1 MGKNMAETNE
11 NISKSKKTLFVIL
24 IILAVGA
31 FALVFYQNN
40 AGYEEELKN
49 SEVQEEIQN
58 EEEKMPVVAEEAE
71 EIADI
76 MAEAISNQDAS
87 VCEKFEDE
95 NLKNIC
101 KENVVITI
109 AMAEEDLTI
118 CERHATEMLRNICKN
133 EVIYAKALSSKDPA
147 LCEELDN
154 EEMMNKCK
162 EETASQ

>member
-49 SEVQEEIQN
+49 SEVQEGVQN
-58 EEEKMPVVAEEAE
+58 EEEKIPIITKEAE
-71 EIADI
+71 EMADI
-76 MAEAISNQDAS
+76 MAEAVSTQDTS
-87 VCEKFEDE
+87 VCEKFDDE

-101 KENVVITI
+101 RENVVITI
-109 AMAEEDLTI
+109 AMAEEDSTV
-118 CERHATEMLRNICKN
+118 CDRHATEMLRNICKN
-133 EVIYAKALSSKDPA
+133 EVIYAKAVKSKDPA

>member
-24 IILAVGA
+24 IILAAGA

-40 AGYEEELKN
+40 AGYEEELEN
-49 SEVQEEIQN
+49 SEVQEGVQN
-58 EEEKMPVVAEEAE
+58 EEEKMPIVTEEAE

-76 MAEAISNQDAS
+76 MDEAVRSQDAS

-101 KENVVITI
+101 RENVVITI
-109 AMAEEDLTI
+109 AMAKKDLTV
-118 CERHATEMLRNICKN
+118 CDRHATEMLKNICKN
-133 EVIYAKALSSKDPA
+133 EVIYAQALSSKDPA
-147 LCEELDN
+147 LCEKLNN
-154 EEMMNKCK
+154 EEMIDRCK
-162 EETASQ
+162 KEAASQ